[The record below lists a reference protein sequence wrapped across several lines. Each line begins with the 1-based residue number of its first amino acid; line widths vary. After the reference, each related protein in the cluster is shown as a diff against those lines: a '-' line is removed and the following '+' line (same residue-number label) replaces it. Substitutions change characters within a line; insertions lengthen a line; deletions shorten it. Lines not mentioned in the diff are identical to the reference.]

1 MALVRLTPIPE
12 SFQMVYSEQLVAQV
26 CPNVTLTIWRL
37 FEAVFLDVSRLKT
50 AYGSFAGITVATLRL
65 MSALRD

>member
-1 MALVRLTPIPE
+1 
-12 SFQMVYSEQLVAQV
+12 
-26 CPNVTLTIWRL
+26 
-37 FEAVFLDVSRLKT
+37 LDVSRLKT